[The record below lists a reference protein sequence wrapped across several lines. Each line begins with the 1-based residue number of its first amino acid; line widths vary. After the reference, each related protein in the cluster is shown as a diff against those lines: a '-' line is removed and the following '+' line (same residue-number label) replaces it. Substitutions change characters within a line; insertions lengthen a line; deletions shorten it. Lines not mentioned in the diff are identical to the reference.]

1 MRAYI
6 QTRSLTRDK
15 IYPYVILI
23 ECMLIRDVSNQ
34 PTARF
39 PGN

>member
-6 QTRSLTRDK
+6 RTQSLTRDK

-23 ECMLIRDVSNQ
+23 ECKLIRDASSQ